1 MYCVWIQHKTP
12 VQDNFTRL
20 ADHHVEYLIVIIIL
34 DIESS
39 TREDGNR
46 RSILSV
52 HPALTETL
60 EGLALCMHE
69 KRVVKVTL

>member
-1 MYCVWIQHKTP
+1 MISH
-12 VQDNFTRL
+12 RL
-20 ADHHVEYLIVIIIL
+20 ADHHVEYFIVIIIL

-39 TREDGNR
+39 TREDENR

-60 EGLALCMHE
+60 GGLALCVNE
-69 KRVVKVTL
+69 KG